1 MTKSIGADAAVFFH
15 ERGVIND
22 WEYGFVQD
30 TMRKRGLSPKQQ
42 ASRLSINQKVIASV
56 RRRGLA

>member
-1 MTKSIGADAAVFFH
+1 
-15 ERGVIND
+15 
-22 WEYGFVQD
+22 
-30 TMRKRGLSPKQQ
+30 LPKQQ